1 MRATN
6 RMLAD
11 AIPQLVSQV
20 QSTNDRISR
29 LERRTGRSQRSAS
42 AMSRRSHGAPLLA
55 TPHQYGGERDTYFG
69 GGDATVAS
77 VSRSRHRARTAGTQR
92 TNASSVAAAARDVL
106 GKATNV
112 LQERPGTAKT
122 TKTVLS
128 HRLRHGWSS
137 MLRDGDIVKY
147 AGSKI
152 PRREG
157 HNIESDLATGE
168 VRRRVV
174 KKRPVTAAAS
184 PPSCRRAPGYK
195 APHEDYWEV
204 APGEPREDGY
214 DSFYLRPEDYEQGTG
229 GYD

>member
-1 MRATN
+1 MQLNLFATGFTLEN
-6 RMLAD
+6 KG
-11 AIPQLVSQV
+11 PQG
-20 QSTNDRISR
+20 NI
-29 LERRTGRSQRSAS
+29 EG
-42 AMSRRSHGAPLLA
+42 PLLII
-55 TPHQYGGERDTYFG
+55 
-69 GGDATVAS
+69 
-77 VSRSRHRARTAGTQR
+77 
-92 TNASSVAAAARDVL
+92 L
-106 GKATNV
+106 
-112 LQERPGTAKT
+112 
-122 TKTVLS
+122 
-128 HRLRHGWSS
+128 LRE
-137 MLRDGDIVKY
+137 
-147 AGSKI
+147 
-152 PRREG
+152 EG

>member
-20 QSTNDRISR
+20 RSTNDRISR
-29 LERRTGRSQRSAS
+29 LERRTGRSGRSAS
-42 AMSRRSHGAPLLA
+42 ALSRRSHGGPLIA

-69 GGDATVAS
+69 GGGAE
-77 VSRSRHRARTAGTQR
+77 VSARSRHRARTAGTQR
-92 TNASSVAAAARDVL
+92 SNASSVAAAARDIL

-112 LQERPGTAKT
+112 LQERPSTAKT
-122 TKTVLS
+122 TKTVMS
-128 HRLRHGWSS
+128 HRLRHGWST
-137 MLRDGDIVKY
+137 MLRDGDIVKFS
-147 AGSKI
+147 GSKI

-157 HNIESDLATGE
+157 HDLESDLATGQ

-174 KKRPVTAAAS
+174 KKRSSKGSGV

-195 APHEDYWEV
+195 APHEDYGET
-204 APGEPREDGY
+204 APGEAREDFDEGT
-214 DSFYLRPEDYEQGTG
+214 FYLRPEDYSEESQ
-229 GYD
+229 YE